1 LRERD
6 PEDERRERHA
16 ATPILPE
23 LFLVWANSTISAVDR
38 ERKNHAKHLRIGL
51 AQVASVAGAGRT
63 MIAHDATSV
72 HSHLHVFD
80 PEDAA

>member
-1 LRERD
+1 
-6 PEDERRERHA
+6 
-16 ATPILPE
+16 
-23 LFLVWANSTISAVDR
+23 VVDT
-38 ERKNHAKHLRIGL
+38 ERKNHAKYLRIGL
-51 AQVASVAGAGRT
+51 AQVANQTGAGRT